1 MEQQLSLDLQFSIA
15 SMDAGQVG
23 NLRGIVADV
32 SEALRKNENLF
43 KDNINFLTKE
53 LVTILKIPVQLTDAE
68 GYPINQNTFQLY
80 YINNAPFDQRS
91 SPIPQMKKTGV
102 IQQIS
107 DTLRAKDIIGTDES
121 NVDALVS
128 LGSHAFLKSV
138 AFHLSDETV
147 GPILVRMRSGTFDEN
162 VFKRANELIGYI
174 RNIYVALVA
183 IENSLQYGRQPY
195 VVLHGP
201 LVRAIGAFADII
213 FGDFDFVRELV
224 SINPNTGE
232 GVGELRIPANPNA
245 ELYSLINGEIIL
257 KEFDGFCRKLA
268 AQGGC
273 NKQCQN
279 KTAQGYPLNNE
290 EPIFGEDENAKLK
303 QRKFPGLCLYFY
315 LLRKLYEKCQKHKIL
330 LASCVENIENAR
342 EFTRIVFPSIM
353 FPTKSNQ
360 RHCFTNLLKSHK
372 LILPFN
378 DKQQQPEFIKK
389 MQDVIDELNLKDS
402 NLFTHAMKEG
412 CYTSPVEIFRYKEE
426 NEVRRKFG
434 HSISG
439 VHNRHWEIIKRIFPP
454 EKNAV
459 MMSYVRTTPLKEP
472 LRVEFFNIYGDEY
485 HQLLKTIY
493 ALTLPCQSYGMP
505 VVLYYADLIARTP
518 QRLINAVVE
527 GEIIDLI
534 NRMGNVPFDTVMA
547 LLGKMNRNYLE
558 RKGVER

>member
-1 MEQQLSLDLQFSIA
+1 MEQLSLDLQISIA
-15 SMDAGQVG
+15 SMDAGQRG
-23 NLRGIVADV
+23 NFRGIVADV
-32 SEALRKNENLF
+32 SEVLRKNEDLF
-43 KDNINFLTKE
+43 MANIKFLTEE
-53 LVTILKIPVQLTDAE
+53 LVTILKTPIQLTDAE
-68 GYPINQNTFQLY
+68 GYSINQNPFQLY
-80 YINNAPFDQRS
+80 YVNNAPFNQRL
-91 SPIPQMKKTGV
+91 SPIPQMKSTGV

-107 DTLRAKDIIGTDES
+107 DTLRKRDIMGIDES
-121 NVDALVS
+121 KVDVSIS

-147 GPILVRMRSGTFDEN
+147 GPILVRMRSGTFEEN

-174 RNIYVALVA
+174 RNIYVALIA

-201 LVRAIGAFADII
+201 LIRAIGAFADII
-213 FGDFDFVRELV
+213 FESFDFVKELV
-224 SINPNTGE
+224 SINPDTGE

-245 ELYSLINGEIIL
+245 ELHSLINGESIL
-257 KEFDGFCRKLA
+257 KDFDGFCRKLA
-268 AQGGC
+268 AHGGC

-279 KTAQGYPLNNE
+279 KTAQETYPLR
-290 EPIFGEDENAKLK
+290 EPVFGEDENAKLK

-315 LLRKLYEKCQKHKIL
+315 LLRKLYEKCEKHKIL

-360 RHCFTNLLKSHK
+360 RRCFTNLIKNQK
-372 LILPFN
+372 LSLSFN
-378 DKQQQPEFIKK
+378 DKPGFIKK
-389 MQDVIDELNLKDS
+389 IQDVIDALNLKDA

-412 CYTSPVEIFRYKEE
+412 CYTSPVEIFRYREE

-439 VHNRHWEIIKRIFPP
+439 VHSRHWEIIKRIFPP
-454 EKNAV
+454 EKNKV

-505 VVLYYADLIARTP
+505 VVLHYADLIARTP

>member
-1 MEQQLSLDLQFSIA
+1 MKTDNALQTSVDLQFSIT
-15 SMDAGQVG
+15 SMDAGQRG

-32 SEALRKNENLF
+32 SEALRKSAALF
-43 KDNINFLTKE
+43 MDNINFLTKE
-53 LVTILKIPVQLTDAE
+53 LVTILKTPVPLTDAE
-68 GYPINQNTFQLY
+68 GYSINQEQFQLY
-80 YINNAPFDQRS
+80 YVNNAPFNQRL
-91 SPIPQMKKTGV
+91 SPIPQMKSTGV

-107 DTLRAKDIIGTDES
+107 DTLRKRDIIGIDES
-121 NVDALVS
+121 KVDSSIS

-147 GPILVRMRSGTFDEN
+147 GPILVRMRSGIFEEN
-162 VFKRANELIGYI
+162 LFKNANELIGYI
-174 RNIYVALVA
+174 RNIYVALIA

-213 FGDFDFVRELV
+213 FESFDFVRELV
-224 SINPNTGE
+224 SINPDTGE

-245 ELYSLINGEIIL
+245 ELHSLINGEKIL

-268 AQGGC
+268 VHGGC

-279 KTAQGYPLNNE
+279 KTEQGIYPLRN
-290 EPIFGEDENAKLK
+290 PIFGESGNAKLK

-315 LLRKLYEKCQKHKIL
+315 LLRKLYEKCKKHKIL
-330 LASCVENIENAR
+330 LASCIENIENAQ

-360 RHCFTNLLKSHK
+360 RRYFTNLIKIRNRK
-372 LILPFN
+372 LSLTFN
-378 DKQQQPEFIKK
+378 DKPEFIKK
-389 MQDVIDELNLKDS
+389 MQDVIDALNLKDA

-412 CYTSPVEIFRYKEE
+412 CYTSPVEIFRYREE

-439 VHNRHWEIIKRIFPP
+439 VHSRHWEIINKIFPP
-454 EKNAV
+454 DKNKV
-459 MMSYVRTTPLKEP
+459 MMSYVRTTPLKEQ
-472 LRVEFFNIYGDEY
+472 LRVEFFDIYGDEY

-493 ALTLPCQSYGMP
+493 ALTERSCRNSLRPNDNICIYC
-505 VVLYYADLIARTP
+505 YA
-518 QRLINAVVE
+518 
-527 GEIIDLI
+527 
-534 NRMGNVPFDTVMA
+534 
-547 LLGKMNRNYLE
+547 
-558 RKGVER
+558 